1 MHPTRDT
8 LPLKFLLRFGRAGD
22 AGRWAASSGKGVVKI
37 MRIRRVG
44 LLILFLFLFSVLTSA
59 SPCGKSGMTVLRA
72 NDGSRFIFYVFR
84 EGPDFAFELP
94 GKEISLPENLS
105 GPRRFMIDGIH
116 FESLLVKP
124 SAFMGSEKGL
134 VDLEIL
140 KKHRAYEFE
149 FMQKTLTPLTQL
161 IELGPREKPAASG
174 QPSFTFYLWEAAD
187 PRDPKGARQYFLST
201 VSSAEVAVLSAI
213 VPNQAKEGEAMRAFN
228 SYASSFQHVL
238 KKEQCPEKAS
248 R

>member
-1 MHPTRDT
+1 
-8 LPLKFLLRFGRAGD
+8 
-22 AGRWAASSGKGVVKI
+22 
-37 MRIRRVG
+37 MRIKCVG
-44 LLILFLFLFSVLTSA
+44 LLILLIFLSSVLTSA

-72 NDGSRFIFYVFR
+72 NDGSGFIFYVFR

-94 GKEISLPENLS
+94 GKEISLPEDLS
-105 GPRRFMIDGIH
+105 GPRRFLINGIH

-124 SAFMGSEKGL
+124 SAFMKPEKGL
-134 VDLEIL
+134 ADLEIL
-140 KKHRAYEFE
+140 KKQQAYEFE
-149 FMQKTLTPLTQL
+149 FMQKTPTPLRQL
-161 IELGPREKPAASG
+161 IELGPREKPAANG

-187 PRDPKGARQYFLST
+187 PYDPKGARQYFLST
-201 VSSAEVAVLSAI
+201 VSGGEVIVLSAI
-213 VPNQAKEGEAMRAFN
+213 VPDQAREGEAMQAFN